1 MGSRLNEA
9 APAAG
14 RAAALDAL
22 HAEIARRNMF
32 PFWATTAG
40 PGHDEVKRLMGETR
54 RAAPFLWS
62 YREQI
67 EPLLIEAAKLVTTVE
82 SERRSLI
89 LVNPALAP
97 RRATVTT
104 MYTAYRLNDPNEV
117 MPPHRHSPNAIRFGL
132 TGTQN
137 FTGVEGEDMVFGP
150 GDLVL
155 TPHDTWHN
163 HGNVGSEP
171 AVNLSV
177 LDLPLVETLN
187 AVYFEHDYKEMEN
200 GREVRKGKQT
210 ARYPADYSQRI
221 YGQGGY
227 LPRFVSHK
235 RGTGGTSPMYCYR
248 WEPLRELLEKHKS
261 WDGDPYEALM
271 VEYVDPT
278 SGAPMFKTMTFFA
291 QMLRPGERTRPLKQT
306 ASLLVTPFEG
316 GGLGHS
322 LVGGKRFDWN
332 QFDTLAVPG
341 GEWVE
346 HVNESTTSPVVLFVA
361 SDEPALRA
369 LDLHKKWGRAAD
381 GEIEQLV

>member
-1 MGSRLNEA
+1 MGARP
-9 APAAG
+9 APAVSSPD

-32 PFWATTAG
+32 PFWAAT
-40 PGHDEVKRLMGETR
+40 PGAQHDEVRRLMGETR

-62 YREQI
+62 YRDQI
-67 EPLLIEAAKLVTTVE
+67 EPLLIEAAKLVTTIE

-104 MYTAYRLNDPNEV
+104 MYTAYRLNDPHEV
-117 MPPHRHSPNAIRFGL
+117 MPPHRHSPSAIRFGL

-137 FTGVEGEDMVFGP
+137 FTGVGGEDMVFGP

-155 TPHDTWHN
+155 TPIDTWHN

-187 AVYFEHDYKEMEN
+187 AIYFEHDYKEMEN
-200 GREVRKGKQT
+200 GREVAKDKQT
-210 ARYPADYSQRI
+210 ARYPGDYSQRI

-227 LPRFVSHK
+227 LPRFVSH
-235 RGTGGTSPMYCYR
+235 RRDSGGSSPMYCYR

-261 WDGDPYEALM
+261 WDGDPYEALL

-278 SGAPMFKTMTFFA
+278 SGGPIFKTMTFFA

-322 LVGGKRFDWN
+322 VVGGQRFDWN

-346 HVNESTTSPVVLFVA
+346 HVNASATDPVVLFVA

-369 LDLHKKWGRAAD
+369 LGLHKKWGRAAD
-381 GEIEQLV
+381 GEIERLI

>member
-1 MGSRLNEA
+1 MGSTHTATTSPDRV
-9 APAAG
+9 
-14 RAAALDAL
+14 AALKAL
-22 HAEIARRNMF
+22 HEEITRQNMF
-32 PFWATTAG
+32 PFWAVNAG
-40 PGHDEVKRLMGETR
+40 PQHDEVRRLLGETP

-62 YREQI
+62 YASEI
-67 EPLLIEAAKLVTTVE
+67 EPLLVKSAKLVTTIE

-117 MPPHRHSPNAIRFGL
+117 MPPHRHSPSAIRFGL
-132 TGTQN
+132 TGRQN
-137 FTGVEGEDMVFGP
+137 FTGVEGEDVTFGP

-163 HGNVGSEP
+163 HGNVGAEP

-187 AVYFEHDYKEMEN
+187 AIYFEHDYKEAVE
-200 GREVRKGKQT
+200 GQAV
-210 ARYPADYSQRI
+210 ARNQQSARFPSDYSQRI
-221 YGQGGY
+221 YGQGGF
-227 LPRFVSHK
+227 LPRFVSHH
-235 RGTGGTSPMYCYR
+235 RGTGNASPMYCYR
-248 WEPLRELLEKHKS
+248 WEPVRELLERHRS

-278 SGAPMFKTMTFFA
+278 SGAPVFKTMTFFA

-316 GGLGHS
+316 GGLGYS
-322 LVGGKRFDWN
+322 IVGGKRFDW
-332 QFDTLAVPG
+332 QRFDTLAVPG
-341 GEWVE
+341 GEWCE
-346 HVNESTTSPVVLFVA
+346 HVNESRTDPVVLFVA
-361 SDEPALRA
+361 SDEPALRS
-369 LDLHKKWGRAAD
+369 LGLHKKWGRLPD
-381 GEIEQLV
+381 GEIERLV